1 MFQKIK
7 EKPFWVHLLIIMGI
21 VVLLLFGFLQLL
33 GIITR
38 HGEYLTVPAVVN
50 KKTDDAVKLLES
62 KGFDVVI
69 QDSVYTDTAA
79 KGIVLKQFPDPNS
92 TVKVN
97 RVVMLTVNRVTLPM
111 VDMPSLQGKS
121 LGYAIEIL
129 KRSHL
134 VLGDTSFKPDFM
146 MGSVLEQRFN
156 GAIVVSGAKIPW
168 GSKIDMVIGGG
179 LSDSQIPVPS
189 LSGMTYGE
197 AKIILEQDGITLGAI
212 QLDPGITDTLNAF
225 IYKQI
230 PPNLTE
236 DKQTV
241 FIRSGQVMDLWLSP
255 VPKVLK
261 DTTATNPQ

>member
-1 MFQKIK
+1 
-7 EKPFWVHLLIIMGI
+7 MGI

-50 KKTDDAVKLLES
+50 KPTSEAIKLLES

-97 RVVMLTVNRVTLPM
+97 RTVLLTVNRVTLPM

-129 KRSHL
+129 TRSHL
-134 VLGDTSFKPDFM
+134 VLGDTTFKPDFM

-156 GAIVVSGAKIPW
+156 GAIVASGAKIPW

-179 LSDSQIPVPS
+179 LSDVQIPVPTV
-189 LSGMTYGE
+189 LGMTYGE
-197 AKIILEQDGITLGAI
+197 AKIILEQDGITLGSL
-212 QLDPGITDTLNAF
+212 QLDPGITDTMNSF

-230 PPNLTE
+230 PPQLTE

-261 DTTATNPQ
+261 DSTATNP